1 MDLRKLKGMVE
12 DKFKSIFK
20 YHQDDLLNR
29 YGNDVESS
37 VLQYAKSEGYC
48 VETTDDLVN
57 LNYAVLFTEPS
68 DLDILVEA
76 HINYHDI
83 EYKNDETLER
93 LLNDVETYYQVLDN
107 QTEHIALGVLI
118 HDDVNDYNNHHFT
131 THYIKQKMEETFDEF
146 ELIQYIESHNPSFNE
161 RYYESLAIQSDSD
174 GLDDIDAIYQII
186 NIRLIKT
193 FDDMADEKRP
203 LFNQSY
209 TLDDYLKRDFHKELA
224 SRDDMIHYD
233 IEIINFN

>member
-1 MDLRKLKGMVE
+1 MNLRKLKGMVE
-12 DKFKSIFK
+12 NEFKSIFK

-48 VETTDDLVN
+48 VETINDLVN

-76 HINYHDI
+76 YINYHDI
-83 EYKNDETLER
+83 EHKNDETLER
-93 LLNDVETYYQVLDN
+93 LLNDVETYYQILDN

-118 HDDVNDYNNHHFT
+118 HDDVNDYNNRHLS

-146 ELIQYIESHNPSFNE
+146 ELIQYIESHSPTFNE

-233 IEIINFN
+233 IEIINLN

>member
-1 MDLRKLKGMVE
+1 MNLRKLKSMVE
-12 DKFKSIFK
+12 DEFKSIFK

-68 DLDILVEA
+68 DLNILV
-76 HINYHDI
+76 NVYVDYHDV
-83 EYKNDETLER
+83 EHKNDKTLER

-107 QTEHIALGVLI
+107 QAEHIALGVLI
-118 HDDVNDYNNHHFT
+118 HDDVNDYNNNHLT

-146 ELIQYIESHNPSFNE
+146 ELIQYIESHSPSFNE
-161 RYYESLAIQSDSD
+161 QYHESFATQSDSND
-174 GLDDIDAIYQII
+174 LDDLNAVYQII
-186 NIRLIKT
+186 NIRLIKS

-209 TLDDYLKRDFHKELA
+209 TLDDYLKHDFHKDLA
-224 SRDDMIHYD
+224 SRNDMIYYD